1 MADLIQ
7 LMTAPRS
14 FYLMISIDIVSHDNR
29 EFFQLG
35 TKQPEQQKPREVELH
50 RKQFQSLLL
59 LKTLHLLKN
68 ESRIISGLCFLI
80 LEVVYIQCI
89 LA

>member
-1 MADLIQ
+1 MQ
-7 LMTAPRS
+7 SMTAPCF
-14 FYLMISIDIVSHDNR
+14 FYLTISTDIVSYDNR
-29 EFFQLG
+29 EFFQLD
-35 TKQPEQQKPREVELH
+35 TRQPEQQKPPEIELH